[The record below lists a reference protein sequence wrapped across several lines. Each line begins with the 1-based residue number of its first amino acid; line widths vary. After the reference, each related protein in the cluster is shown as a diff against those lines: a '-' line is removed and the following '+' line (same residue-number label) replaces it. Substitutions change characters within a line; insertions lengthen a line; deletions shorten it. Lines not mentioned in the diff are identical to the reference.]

1 MAAKSKVKRIAQHY
15 KLGGDQSTFEFV
27 DVALN
32 SDSPFFL
39 DPRAFHTLRSDWG
52 EHCVSLLQTFFD
64 AVMNRI
70 RTGDHDAARQLL
82 SSLNEPNETHLG
94 LSQGRPAGRGMGK
107 GLAEDMWEALSTSGA
122 AATGLLQDLEDT
134 VLFIDGIGH
143 DRVSDITTN
152 IVRGPL
158 IEFTQDV
165 ANFYGIPLVKD
176 VATSRCWN
184 SESSEVG
191 GLVRRPAV
199 AEYGAVVAGAEMSRS
214 AAADVRCGRVR
225 RPSHLAASPG
235 GRTEG
240 GECAGRGSQ
249 ERDDAG
255 NEKVGRR
262 QVRTEQEACS

>member
-1 MAAKSKVKRIAQHY
+1 MAARTKVTRISQHF
-15 KLGGDQSTFEFV
+15 KLRGDQSAFEFV

-39 DPRAFHTLRSDWG
+39 DPRACHTLRSEWG

-70 RTGDHDAARQLL
+70 RTGDHDGARALL

-94 LSQGRPAGRGMGK
+94 LSKGQPAGRGMGK
-107 GLAEDMWEALSTSGA
+107 GLAEDMWAALSNSGA

-165 ANFYGIPLVKD
+165 AHFYSIPLAKD
-176 VATSRCWN
+176 VASSRC
-184 SESSEVG
+184 
-191 GLVRRPAV
+191 
-199 AEYGAVVAGAEMSRS
+199 
-214 AAADVRCGRVR
+214 
-225 RPSHLAASPG
+225 
-235 GRTEG
+235 
-240 GECAGRGSQ
+240 
-249 ERDDAG
+249 
-255 NEKVGRR
+255 
-262 QVRTEQEACS
+262 